1 MELTTSYCPTPHCTH
16 YGKRGFGTHLV
27 HRGADRG
34 IPRLLCTRC
43 DGTFS
48 ARQGT
53 AYFGVR
59 AEEPN
64 YTTAM
69 RALAEGN
76 SLRGTGRIVEIDKDT
91 VCDWLDRAG
100 RHCRAVTTY
109 LFDTLH
115 LTECQVD
122 ELWSFVRKKEA
133 HLTTAEKVLA
143 LYGDA
148 WVWIAFVP
156 TWRLVAAFVVGQRD
170 QEHANDLLKRLHA
183 VSCGYIPFF
192 TSDQLPHYAHAL
204 LHVYGIPEVL
214 LHIPGKRG
222 PKPTPKRLPPP
233 DLHYAQVVKRRKG
246 GRVVEVTTKI
256 IFGSEAAVQARLA
269 ASTVS
274 QTINTSFVERNNL
287 TCRQCNGRLA
297 RKVLSFSKELTWL
310 EKHLWLSLAYYHFV
324 LAHDSL
330 SQRLSAPQPTRGSG
344 SPKRW
349 QPITPAMAA
358 GITDHV
364 WTMEELL
371 SYRVPPDFRDQLDQ
385 QATNVTS

>member
-1 MELTTSYCPTPHCTH
+1 MEFTTCYCPHPQCTH
-16 YGKRGFGTHLV
+16 YGKRGFNAHLI
-27 HRGADRG
+27 RCGADRG
-34 IPRLLCTRC
+34 IPRLLCTKC
-43 DGTFS
+43 QGTFS
-48 ARQGT
+48 VRQGT

-64 YTTAM
+64 YTIAM

-76 SLRGTGRIVEIDKDT
+76 SLRGTGRIVDVDKDT
-91 VCDWLDRAG
+91 VCSWLDRAG
-100 RHCRAVTTY
+100 RHCRIVTTW

-115 LTECQVD
+115 ITECQVD

-133 HLTTAEKVLA
+133 HLTVAEKVLA

-148 WVWIAFVP
+148 WVWMAFAPV
-156 TWRLVAAFVVGQRD
+156 WRLVAAFVVGKRD
-170 QEHANDLLKRLHA
+170 QESANMLLERLQA

-192 TSDQLPHYAHAL
+192 TSDQLPHYAQAL
-204 LHVYGIPEVL
+204 LHVYGTPEII

-222 PKPTPKRLPPP
+222 PKPTPKRLPPA
-233 DLHYAQVVKRRKG
+233 DLHYAQVVKRRKS

-269 ASTVS
+269 ASVVS

-287 TCRQCNGRLA
+287 TCRQCNGRLS
-297 RKVLSFSKELTWL
+297 RQVLSFSKDLTWL

-324 LAHDSL
+324 LPHDSL

-344 SPKRW
+344 SPKKW
-349 QPITPAMAA
+349 QPVTPAMAA
-358 GITDHV
+358 GLTDHV

-371 SYRVPPDFRDQLDQ
+371 SYRVPPDFRDRLEQ
-385 QATNVTS
+385 QATHNTA